1 MGNCGVCGD
10 RRSGARDHPV
20 RVREAGAGGLAS
32 GARLAPEGRARV
44 KLAGRFADR
53 VRGLL
58 GTKADG
64 STLVLMPCND
74 VHTWGMSYPI
84 DVAFLSREG
93 EVIAAYEDVGP
104 GRRMRCGRAV
114 AVLERCSRC
123 AGAWFVV
130 GDRVSVVRSGGECS

>member
-1 MGNCGVCGD
+1 MKAGREGVC
-10 RRSGARDHPV
+10 
-20 RVREAGAGGLAS
+20 
-32 GARLAPEGRARV
+32 APEVPPAAEGRARV

-64 STLVLMPCND
+64 ATLVLMPCND

-84 DVAFLSREG
+84 DVAFVSREG
-93 EVIAAYEDVGP
+93 EVIATYEDVGP

-123 AGAWFVV
+123 AGAWFAV

>member
-1 MGNCGVCGD
+1 M
-10 RRSGARDHPV
+10 A
-20 RVREAGAGGLAS
+20 AGGCPP
-32 GARLAPEGRARV
+32 AR
-44 KLAGRFADR
+44 LAGRFGDR

-58 GTKADG
+58 GGKADG
-64 STLVLMPCND
+64 ATLVLMPCND

-84 DVAFLSREG
+84 DVAFVSKEG

-123 AGAWFVV
+123 AGAWFVA
-130 GDRVSVVRSGGECS
+130 GDHVSIVRSGGECR